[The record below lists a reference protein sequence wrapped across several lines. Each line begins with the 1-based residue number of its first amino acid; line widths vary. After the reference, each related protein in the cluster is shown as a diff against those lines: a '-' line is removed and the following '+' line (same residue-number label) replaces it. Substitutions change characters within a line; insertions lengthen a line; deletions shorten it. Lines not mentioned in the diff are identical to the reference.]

1 MEQAMERKRASM
13 AVRLKIALG
22 GVVLSTSIVS
32 AQVVAPSA
40 AVNTARE
47 TVRVAA
53 KKSASDTKSIINGV
67 AVDARQTRLPH
78 ATVRLRNL
86 EINVIEQVD
95 SANDLGEF
103 TFVAQP
109 NVPYVVEI
117 ADQTGR
123 AIAVG
128 DVIMANT
135 GEVAGAVVTLPGRLS
150 ALAGAF
156 TSSAN
161 SVIAA
166 AAGTGL
172 SIVDPAQPKVS
183 PSR

>member
-1 MEQAMERKRASM
+1 MEQAMERKIASM
-13 AVRLKIALG
+13 PVRLKIALG

-32 AQVVAPSA
+32 AQTIAPSTP
-40 AVNTARE
+40 VSTARE
-47 TVRVAA
+47 TAGIAA
-53 KKSASDTKSIINGV
+53 KKSAGETKSIINGV

-86 EINVIEQVD
+86 ELNTIEQVGT
-95 SANDLGEF
+95 SNDLGEF

-109 NVPYVVEI
+109 NIPYVVEI
-117 ADQTGR
+117 ADQSGGV
-123 AIAVG
+123 IAVG

-135 GEVAGAVVTLPGRLS
+135 GEVAGAIVALPARLS
-150 ALAGAF
+150 ALAGIF
-156 TSSAN
+156 TNTAT
-161 SVIAA
+161 SVISAA
-166 AAGTGL
+166 TGTGL